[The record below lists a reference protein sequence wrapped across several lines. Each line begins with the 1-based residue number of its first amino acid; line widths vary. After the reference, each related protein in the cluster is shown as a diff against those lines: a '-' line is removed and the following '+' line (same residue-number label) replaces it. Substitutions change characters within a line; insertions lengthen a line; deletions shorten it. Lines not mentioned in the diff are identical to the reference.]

1 MLLFFHKGFT
11 MITKRKEQK
20 LDGLWGEILTAL
32 VSIGVSY
39 GAVKAEIRN
48 LKQKV
53 DKYDADHDLIIRLDT
68 KVDGISETLQEVKTM
83 MENKRSK
90 K

>member
-1 MLLFFHKGFT
+1 MEHYLS
-11 MITKRKEQK
+11 
-20 LDGLWGEILTAL
+20 EIITAL

-39 GAVKAEIRN
+39 GAMRAEIHN

-53 DKYDADHDLIIRLDT
+53 DRYDADHDLIIRVDT
-68 KVDGISETLQEVKTM
+68 KVDSISETLQELKTI
-83 MENKRSK
+83 MENKRGK

>member
-1 MLLFFHKGFT
+1 M
-11 MITKRKEQK
+11 EQY
-20 LDGLWGEILTAL
+20 LSEIITAL

-39 GAVKAEIRN
+39 GAMRAEIHN

-53 DKYDADHDLIIRLDT
+53 DKYDADHDLIIRVDT
-68 KVDGISETLQEVKTM
+68 KVDSISETLQELKTI
-83 MENKRSK
+83 MENKRGK

>member
-1 MLLFFHKGFT
+1 M
-11 MITKRKEQK
+11 EQYMS
-20 LDGLWGEILTAL
+20 EIITAL

-39 GAVKAEIRN
+39 GAMRAEVHN

-53 DKYDADHDLIIRLDT
+53 DKYDADHDLIIRVDT
-68 KVDGISETLQEVKTM
+68 KVDSISETLQELKTM
-83 MENKRSK
+83 METKRSK

>member
-1 MLLFFHKGFT
+1 M
-11 MITKRKEQK
+11 EQY
-20 LDGLWGEILTAL
+20 LSEIVTAL
-32 VSIGVSY
+32 ISIGVSY
-39 GAVKAEIRN
+39 GAMRAEIHN

-68 KVDGISETLQEVKTM
+68 KMDGISETLQEVKTM

>member
-1 MLLFFHKGFT
+1 M
-11 MITKRKEQK
+11 EQY
-20 LDGLWGEILTAL
+20 LSEIVTAL
-32 VSIGVSY
+32 ISIGVSY
-39 GAVKAEIRN
+39 GAMRAEVHN

-68 KVDGISETLQEVKTM
+68 KVDGISEILQEVKAMIET
-83 MENKRSK
+83 KRSK

>member
-1 MLLFFHKGFT
+1 M
-11 MITKRKEQK
+11 EQYMS
-20 LDGLWGEILTAL
+20 EIVTAL

-39 GAVKAEIRN
+39 GAMRAEVHN

-53 DKYDADHDLIIRLDT
+53 DKYDADHDLIIRVDT
-68 KVDGISETLQEVKTM
+68 KVDGISETLQELKTM
-83 MENKRSK
+83 MEQKRSK

>member
-1 MLLFFHKGFT
+1 M
-11 MITKRKEQK
+11 EQY
-20 LDGLWGEILTAL
+20 LSEIITAL
-32 VSIGVSY
+32 VSVAVSY
-39 GAVKAEIRN
+39 GAMKAEVRN

-68 KVDGISETLQEVKTM
+68 KVDSISETLQEVKEIIET
-83 MENKRSK
+83 KRSK

>member
-1 MLLFFHKGFT
+1 M
-11 MITKRKEQK
+11 EQY
-20 LDGLWGEILTAL
+20 LSEIVTAL

-39 GAVKAEIRN
+39 GAMRAEIHN

-68 KVDGISETLQEVKTM
+68 KVDGISETLQEVKAI